1 MDCDEAVGVIE
12 RVIECYGVF
21 PSADRKTR
29 WVEMENFSDETWEK
43 IDALNDEFYKLEI
56 YPKMLSYIKANAEKF
71 LFDGV
76 VDTE

>member
-12 RVIECYGVF
+12 RVIECYG
-21 PSADRKTR
+21 DRKTR
-29 WVEMENFSDETWEK
+29 WAEMENFSDETWEK

-56 YPKMLSYIKANAEKF
+56 YPKMLSYIKANADKF